1 MDATLDSVPTRLP
14 PAWPWVL
21 SGVALAVLT
30 GFKLLDGGSPAID
43 QPVNHALDALMWV
56 GAGMCLLRVVRFR
69 RERGPWLL
77 IGLALVG
84 SAAGDTLYAY
94 LYGPGMPPVPSISD
108 PFWLSFLVLGAA
120 GLVLLAR
127 ARFLDADKG
136 RLIESG
142 QAALIVAAAGLI
154 LLFYPTLESVAQAN
168 ETTIVMSL
176 VYPIGDTV
184 LMSTLIAA
192 LTLSGFRPGKSWFV
206 LGAGLVLFSACD
218 AIRAL
223 QTIGP
228 GYSATSVV
236 EVGWAAA
243 HLIIGYAA
251 WMPPSYVR
259 TVEKDDWR
267 TAILPEVVSIVSIC
281 IQLGA
286 LLGAFPGKYPAARS
300 LIIVAQTLLLVKLAD
315 TPRSYRRARS
325 RDPLTGLGNRYALA
339 FDLDK
344 CCRGRRGSWL
354 LLMCEVSRPLDLVG
368 GRGRARRDAVLV
380 GLSTSL
386 RESIS
391 RGARL
396 YRDEEGDFLVLAP
409 AEQWSG
415 PGELIEATLR
425 AFYQAADADLPLK
438 LRYGAVTVPDDTA
451 SRTEALALAEQRLDS
466 PAGDQLGIR
475 AAGPAREIEITR

>member
-1 MDATLDSVPTRLP
+1 
-14 PAWPWVL
+14 
-21 SGVALAVLT
+21 VALAVLT
-30 GFKLLDGGSPAID
+30 GCKLLDSGSPAVD
-43 QPVNHALDALMWV
+43 QAVNHALDGLMWV

-84 SAAGDTLYAY
+84 SAAGDTLYAF
-94 LYGPGMPPVPSISD
+94 LYAPGQPPVPSISD

-154 LLFYPTLESVAQAN
+154 LLFYPTLESVAQAD

-176 VYPIGDTV
+176 IYPIGDTV

-192 LTLSGFRPGKSWFV
+192 LTLSGFRPGRSWFV
-206 LGAGLVLFSACD
+206 LGAGLLLFSACD

-223 QTIGP
+223 QSIGP

-236 EVGWAAA
+236 EVGWPAA

-315 TPRSYRRARS
+315 QPRSYRRARS

-339 FDLDK
+339 CDLDK

-354 LLMCEVSRPLDLVG
+354 LLMCELARPLDLVG
-368 GRGRARRDAVLV
+368 GRGRARRDALLV
-380 GLSTSL
+380 GLSASL

-415 PGELIEATLR
+415 PGELIETTLR
-425 AFYQAADADLPLK
+425 AFHEGAEADRPLRV
-438 LRYGAVTVPDDTA
+438 RYGAVTVPDETA

-466 PAGDQLGIR
+466 PAADQLTIGQ
-475 AAGPAREIEITR
+475 AAPVDEIGITR